1 MTLMNGAFL
10 SPIKEQEPFP
20 LPSAILDDV
29 TSVSR
34 SGTGSCSLIGA
45 RKTLPMSR
53 ISGQKCGR
61 SPLAQVDQSESSVI
75 RSIFRSWEIPSLLWQ
90 MCLNMPGGHGKATWN
105 VRGHGKHAWNAR
117 GMINMSGMLLHKW
130 VPKAWSRVKCQ
141 RSEVK
146 GKGQGSRSKDK
157 CHRSGLRV
165 KGQRSRVKC
174 QGSKVNDQRSDV
186 KGQRQGST
194 IKGQGSKVKGQMSRS
209 NDKGQRSSQR
219 SRAKGQRPS
228 VGGHGSKV
236 KDQRS
241 RVKYQK
247 VKGQRSKV

>member
-45 RKTLPMSR
+45 QKTLPMSR

-141 RSEVK
+141 RSDFK

-157 CHRSGLRV
+157 CHRSGSKVKGQGSEVKGQMSRV
-165 KGQRSRVKC
+165 KGQRSEVRCK
-174 QGSKVNDQRSDV
+174 GSKARVNDQRS
-186 KGQRQGST
+186 R
-194 IKGQGSKVKGQMSRS
+194 IKGQGSNVKVE
-209 NDKGQRSSQR
+209 
-219 SRAKGQRPS
+219 
-228 VGGHGSKV
+228 
-236 KDQRS
+236 
-241 RVKYQK
+241 
-247 VKGQRSKV
+247 